1 MVRAFALRSSI
12 FVLQYLDID
21 VRKTGGFR
29 SVYTDDE
36 TGEKYDIMEN
46 ELYAE
51 VIIRRIDEE
60 RPTYAAVPYAGDR
73 AAFRG
78 LHT

>member
-1 MVRAFALRSSI
+1 M
-12 FVLQYLDID
+12 
-21 VRKTGGFR
+21 
-29 SVYTDDE
+29 YTDDE

-46 ELYAE
+46 ELCAE
-51 VIIRRIDEE
+51 VTIIFIDEK
-60 RPTYAAVPYAGDR
+60 RTAYAAVPYAGDR